1 MKQTRRL
8 QYRRLYDY
16 IIFLPN
22 AIEIRSAVPACQLM
36 YSHYPLWCCE
46 HGLPSLQA
54 WFFKIVWA
62 GVLNSF
68 STLYDSFPVQIWD
81 IDTAPFSMLSSSFC
95 IWRVVAKS
103 WTCIKSATAKR
114 HWCSMKWSKMLNFNM
129 ASTHFDPRGPEG
141 LAFIP
146 VGFRLDALIV
156 ESALSKRLGRTCE
169 VPRLDLL
176 TYWNRSS
183 STSWDHTT
191 YCIQGSLRMQIEKLR
206 RRRRWQ
212 WMATS

>member
-141 LAFIP
+141 LALHSC
-146 VGFRLDALIV
+146 GL
-156 ESALSKRLGRTCE
+156 SAWRAHRWICPEQTSWKDMRSSKAG
-169 VPRLDLL
+169 PIDLL
-176 TYWNRSS
+176 EQEQFNLV
-183 STSWDHTT
+183 
-191 YCIQGSLRMQIEKLR
+191 GSHDVLHSGLIADADWEIETKAK
-206 RRRRWQ
+206 
-212 WMATS
+212 MAMDGN